1 MSLTPWH
8 KVVNVVQF
16 EPNKGAIGKEY
27 KKDAKL
33 VMEYLAV
40 CDECC
45 ITDQEK
51 LLTENG

>member
-1 MSLTPWH
+1 M
-8 KVVNVVQF
+8 VQF

-33 VMEYLAV
+33 AMEYLAV
-40 CDECC
+40 CDECY

-51 LLTENG
+51 LLSENG